1 MTIWP
6 VMAYDKSKRQH
17 RKARAPARR
26 PGQRPGAGGNSPSA
40 AVPSPKK
47 ENMNKRQQQP
57 KRIWEVDFLRGVA
70 LLAMAYYHVVYD
82 LREFYGVPI
91 SYSDGMNFYVG
102 RGSALLF
109 MLLAGLSCTLTG
121 RSAKRGLKVLGLGL
135 VITAVT
141 FFYDPSHAVTF
152 GILHF
157 LGTSMLLY
165 PLVSRLSPAL
175 LTLLGIV
182 VFFLG
187 RLAAQTQVSVGFL
200 FPLGL
205 RSEGFISSD
214 YYPLLPWFGVFL
226 CGAALGKL
234 LYAEKCS
241 LLKSSPPD
249 TLLNK
254 LGRHTLP
261 IYLVHQPV
269 IMLVLFLLWRLM
281 G

>member
-1 MTIWP
+1 
-6 VMAYDKSKRQH
+6 MAGKGVRSRDFSFF
-17 RKARAPARR
+17 
-26 PGQRPGAGGNSPSA
+26 GGSFPI
-40 AVPSPKK
+40 K
-47 ENMNKRQQQP
+47 ENMNKRQQQT

-70 LLAMAYYHVVYD
+70 LLAMVYYHVVYD
-82 LREFYGVPI
+82 LREFYSVPI
-91 SYSDGMNFYVG
+91 SYSDGVNFYVG

-109 MLLAGLSCTLTG
+109 MLLAGLSCTLTTKN
-121 RSAKRGLKVLGLGL
+121 AKRGLKVLGLGL
-135 VITAVT
+135 VITAAT
-141 FFYDPSHAVTF
+141 ALYDPSHAVTF

-165 PLVSRLSPAL
+165 PLVSRLGPVLLAL
-175 LTLLGIV
+175 LGTAI
-182 VFFLG
+182 FFLG
-187 RLAAQTQVSVGFL
+187 RLTAQAHVSMSFL

-234 LYAEKCS
+234 LYAEKRS
-241 LLKSSPPD
+241 LLNASPPD

-261 IYLVHQPV
+261 IYLIHQPV
-269 IMLVLFLLWRLM
+269 IMLVLFLLSRLT